1 MIGSISVLSSTLYRK
16 QTTLPAH
23 HNRRLTEGFKTLHAM
38 FVPRALKLKGVR
50 ETKPKLSKPLVEV
63 SERNKDDALVDAM
76 QGISTNSPTPQE
88 DHIEPKTVT
97 RGPRFT
103 VKPVT
108 PEYLAQLAAGIELIF
123 SDYAH
128 QEEVR
133 ANWLHQRYRTV
144 DGEEKCT
151 SLNYCQSRVYTD

>member
-1 MIGSISVLSSTLYRK
+1 
-16 QTTLPAH
+16 
-23 HNRRLTEGFKTLHAM
+23 M
-38 FVPRALKLKGVR
+38 FVPRALRLKGVR
-50 ETKPKLSKPLVEV
+50 EAKPKPSKPLKDVT
-63 SERNKDDALVDAM
+63 ERNKDDALVHAM
-76 QGISTNSPTPQE
+76 QGISTNSPTLQE
-88 DHIEPKTVT
+88 DHIEPRTVT

-108 PEYLAQLAAGIELIF
+108 PEYLAQLAAGVELIF

-144 DGEEKCT
+144 NEKEKCM
-151 SLNYCQSRVYTD
+151 SLHYCRSRVYADFKAQSSI